1 MKKESIK
8 LRKFSRKDIDR
19 IMKIFSD
26 EKVTNGI
33 GITLSEKPPKITRK
47 FEETWLK
54 KTISNY
60 RKKKP
65 KEYNLA
71 ITLDNVL
78 IGSIGIN
85 KIDYKNKSIEIGY
98 WIGKDYWGKGF
109 ATKALKQFLDFIN
122 KKHKPKR
129 VYGFA
134 FTFNPGSKRV
144 MEKCGF
150 KLEGIRKCVKKGKGK
165 FYDDYMLALV
175 K

>member
-1 MKKESIK
+1 MQKESVK
-8 LRKFSRKDIDR
+8 LRKFSIKDIDR
-19 IMKIFSD
+19 IMELFLD
-26 EKVTNGI
+26 ENITNGI

-47 FEETWLK
+47 FETTWLK

-60 RKKKP
+60 GKKKP
-65 KEYNLA
+65 KGYNLA
-71 ITLDNVL
+71 ITLDNIL
-78 IGSIGIN
+78 IGSIGMN
-85 KIDYKNKSIEIGY
+85 KIDYENKNIEIGY

-122 KKHKPKR
+122 KKHNPKR
-129 VYGFA
+129 VYGYA
-134 FTFNPGSKRV
+134 FTFNTGSKRV

-150 KLEGIRKCVKKGKGK
+150 KLEGIRKCVKKGKDK

>member
-19 IMKIFSD
+19 IMKIFPD

-33 GITLSEKPPKITRK
+33 GITLSKKPPKITRK

-65 KEYNLA
+65 KEYSLA
-71 ITLDNVL
+71 ITLDNIL
-78 IGSIGIN
+78 IGSIGMN
-85 KIDYKNKSIEIGY
+85 KIDYENKNIEIGY
-98 WIGKDYWGKGF
+98 WIGKDYWRKGF
-109 ATKALKQFLDFIN
+109 ATKALKHFLDFIN

-150 KLEGIRKCVKKGKGK
+150 KLEGIRKNVKKGKSK
-165 FYDDYMLALV
+165 FYDDYMLALIR
-175 K
+175 